1 MSNERRRRTATGM
14 NGASTTPQQPPQ
26 DEPLAFE
33 EALGRL
39 DETVN
44 ALESGQLPLEDAL
57 RLYEEGVRLARHCQE
72 MLDRAELRIQRLR
85 LDEGTGAHDGGEG
98 IYVLDPFDPDGD
110 D

>member
-1 MSNERRRRTATGM
+1 MSNERRRRGATGL
-14 NGASTTPQQPPQ
+14 NGVSATPQPRQ

-44 ALESGQLPLEDAL
+44 ALESGQLPLEEAL
-57 RLYEEGVRLARHCQE
+57 RLYEEGVRLARRCQE
-72 MLDRAELRIQRLR
+72 MLDSAELRIQRLR
-85 LDEGTGAHDGGEG
+85 LDEDAEAAGGGEG
-98 IYVLDPFDPDGD
+98 IYVLEPFDPDGD

>member
-1 MSNERRRRTATGM
+1 MSNERRRRSATSL
-14 NGASTTPQQPPQ
+14 NGSSTPPPQ

-44 ALESGQLPLEDAL
+44 ALEGGQLPLEEAL
-57 RLYEEGVRLARHCQE
+57 RLYEEGVRLARRCQE
-72 MLDRAELRIQRLR
+72 MLDRAELRIQRLS
-85 LDEGTGAHDGGEG
+85 LDEGAQTREG
-98 IYVLDPFDPDGD
+98 SDSIYVLEPFDPDGD

>member
-1 MSNERRRRTATGM
+1 MSNERRRRGATSL
-14 NGASTTPQQPPQ
+14 NGASMPPQPPQ

-44 ALESGQLPLEDAL
+44 ALESGQLPLEEAL
-57 RLYEEGVRLARHCQE
+57 RLYEEGVRLARRCQE
-72 MLDRAELRIQRLR
+72 MLDRAELRIQRLS
-85 LDEGTGAHDGGEG
+85 LDEGAGTQGDGDS
-98 IYVLDPFDPDGD
+98 IYILEPFDPDGD

>member
-1 MSNERRRRTATGM
+1 MSNERRRRSATGL
-14 NGASTTPQQPPQ
+14 NGTSTSTPPQ

-57 RLYEEGVRLARHCQE
+57 RLYEEGVRMARRCQE

-85 LDEGTGAHDGGEG
+85 VDENAGVTD
-98 IYVLDPFDPDGD
+98 DGD
-110 D
+110 SIYLLEPFNVDNDD

>member
-1 MSNERRRRTATGM
+1 MSNERKRRSATSL
-14 NGASTTPQQPPQ
+14 NGSSTPPPPQ

-44 ALESGQLPLEDAL
+44 ALESGQLPLEEAL
-57 RLYEEGVRLARHCQE
+57 RLYEEGVRLARRCQE
-72 MLDRAELRIQRLR
+72 MLDRAELRIQRLS
-85 LDEGTGAHDGGEG
+85 LDDGAGTQDGGES
-98 IYVLDPFDPDGD
+98 IYILEPFDPDGD

>member
-1 MSNERRRRTATGM
+1 MSNERRRRGATGL
-14 NGASTTPQQPPQ
+14 NGASTSTPPPQ

-44 ALESGQLPLEDAL
+44 ALESGQLPLEEAL
-57 RLYEEGVRLARHCQE
+57 RLYEEGVRMARRCQE

-85 LDEGTGAHDGGEG
+85 LDETAGATDGSDS
-98 IYVLDPFDPDGD
+98 IYLLEPFDDDGD

>member
-1 MSNERRRRTATGM
+1 MSNERRRRGATSL
-14 NGASTTPQQPPQ
+14 NGASTPPPQ

-44 ALESGQLPLEDAL
+44 ALESGQLPLEEAL
-57 RLYEEGVRLARHCQE
+57 RLYEEGVRLARRCQE
-72 MLDRAELRIQRLR
+72 MLDRAELRIQRLS
-85 LDEGTGAHDGGEG
+85 LDEGASKQGDGDS
-98 IYVLDPFDPDGD
+98 IYILEPFDPDGD